1 MHHVRQFA
9 EEPARDLGCNSA
21 MDQGVR
27 IAARCRAIE
36 KVYRR
41 ASGTTHAL
49 RGVDADFPAG
59 RLVAVMGPS
68 GSGKSSLLRILSG
81 LDRPSRGTV
90 DVDDLRLNELGR
102 RARRRFRRRRLAY
115 VWQRAS
121 DNLVSY
127 LTVMEH
133 MQMSARLRRISD
145 EDVPMQLLEA
155 LKLTHRVDSLPH
167 QLSGGEQQRVAFGQ
181 AVIGSPALVVAD
193 EPSAELDH
201 ESSAALLTIMKDV
214 AHKGTA
220 VVVATHDPVV
230 AESADAVLRIEQGRV
245 VE

>member
-1 MHHVRQFA
+1 VDSDRT
-9 EEPARDLGCNSA
+9 
-21 MDQGVR
+21 
-27 IAARCRAIE
+27 IAASCRGIE

-49 RGVDADFPAG
+49 RGVDADFPSGKLIAI
-59 RLVAVMGPS
+59 MGPS

-81 LDRPSRGTV
+81 LDRPTRGTV
-90 DVDDLRLNELGR
+90 DVDDLRLNELGPR
-102 RARRRFRRRRLAY
+102 SRRRFRRSRLSY

-121 DNLVSY
+121 DNLISY

-133 MQMSARLRRISD
+133 MQMSARLRRITD
-145 EDVPMQLLEA
+145 EQVPARLLEA
-155 LKLTHRVDSLPH
+155 LRLTHRSDSLPH

-193 EPSAELDH
+193 EPTAELDH
-201 ESSAALLTIMKDV
+201 ESSGALLTIMRDV

-220 VVVATHDPVV
+220 VVVATHDPIV
-230 AESADAVLRIEQGRV
+230 AGAADGVLRIDQGRV
-245 VE
+245 V